1 MLTNAEAKSTN
12 QRCPKCGSYAVE
24 AHAYSLSELPWF
36 LCRQCGT
43 TWDFNE
49 PPKEEGYE
57 AD

>member
-1 MLTNAEAKSTN
+1 MLTNAESKSTN

-43 TWDFNE
+43 TWDWNE
-49 PPKEEGYE
+49 PPKEGESE
-57 AD
+57 